1 MVQAA
6 LLVFF
11 TSISDILVTGFS
23 SLDIYRSSDE
33 TWYII
38 FNPTVV
44 EIFENCILIIC
55 YYILR

>member
-1 MVQAA
+1 MAQAA
-6 LLVFF
+6 MLVFF

-23 SLDIYRSSDE
+23 SLDIYRASDE

-38 FNPTVV
+38 FNPTAV

-55 YYILR
+55 YYVLR